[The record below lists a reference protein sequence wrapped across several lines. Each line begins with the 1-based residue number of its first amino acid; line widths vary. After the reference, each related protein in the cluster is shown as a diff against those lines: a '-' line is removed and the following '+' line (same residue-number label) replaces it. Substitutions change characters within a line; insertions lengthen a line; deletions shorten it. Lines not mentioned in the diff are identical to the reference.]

1 MQNSVYTADPST
13 VRFDD
18 RYVVFNPLHNELE
31 YEATKENIRRLG
43 QLDPILM
50 LNGIC
55 IDGRHRTKIAIE
67 LGLDVRCL
75 DIDSTTDEEDIIVMC
90 NKNVMSGRDYDNSQ
104 KAIQALRL
112 VNEYNMS
119 VVNSAKLMK
128 VDRRVVSY
136 AATIQGYGRVDILD
150 ALMKDKTNRVQLT
163 NMERP
168 SRSLEL
174 LAKFVKSEDE
184 KCKVVVDDT
193 ERIHWKPDALIKTEV
208 GKAKFYEI
216 KELILLD
223 ERALDVALIELMN
236 LKYKVEA

>member
-1 MQNSVYTADPST
+1 
-13 VRFDD
+13 
-18 RYVVFNPLHNELE
+18 
-31 YEATKENIRRLG
+31 
-43 QLDPILM
+43 
-50 LNGIC
+50 
-55 IDGRHRTKIAIE
+55 
-67 LGLDVRCL
+67 
-75 DIDSTTDEEDIIVMC
+75 
-90 NKNVMSGRDYDNSQ
+90 
-104 KAIQALRL
+104 
-112 VNEYNMS
+112 
-119 VVNSAKLMK
+119 MK

-216 KELILLD
+216 KELILLG
-223 ERALDVALIELMN
+223 
-236 LKYKVEA
+236 